1 MLRKHGQSYLVVA
14 IWPNLCQSRQSFF
27 PNMDGL
33 DDESSPFLVPFYP
46 EDDDLYEDYILQDV
60 TREED
65 DGCSHC
71 AEQGSEA
78 PVERHESQPSLSE
91 SQFLMQIVAQEKAER
106 EGTQVSTSDSLPGL
120 FTESDSELTG
130 DAEPKPKKQKTKLKT
145 AEARKPKKH
154 NLEKKK
160 LKPKEEQLESLDD
173 LNFDAE
179 VEQPDVAFEEDLN
192 FDSDNEAI
200 LVQEPNTCFP
210 DKLSTYL
217 EEWDEVAC
225 HVQQT
230 KRRLRGKQSGPSN
243 DAAPEAQV
251 PQPPPSTRTSDRAA
265 FLMGLT
271 GKQYR
276 FLRRAE
282 APIILFQMLF
292 FITGLL
298 PSIRVPDV
306 DCVDFY
312 MGRGHIKECFDV
324 DFRALGYEI
333 ADDCVMQNALT
344 LQGLITMILY
354 GMRLCSC
361 GLSHWGTVCSSWVF
375 LSRSSTG
382 RTTDNVRGR
391 TSCLSVR
398 QGNTQV
404 SRMCLTLL
412 LLQAK
417 GTAWILEQPASSIM
431 YLSDAMQWY
440 WRRFQWHA
448 VSTSM
453 GAYGGPTLKPTKLR
467 SNKSW
472 VSKMMRK
479 PTDDDQVRFRELK
492 GLSQTAV
499 QLAPHSDGRKRCTG
513 NAKALK
519 DSQTYPLE
527 YAKHLTRTFKSIDI
541 DLSDAESSDSD
552 YPGLPGDDIAWQDLD
567 VERLP
572 DMLGQRTG
580 RMPFNI
586 S

>member
-1 MLRKHGQSYLVVA
+1 
-14 IWPNLCQSRQSFF
+14 
-27 PNMDGL
+27 MDGL
-33 DDESSPFLVPFYP
+33 DDESSPFLVPYYP

-145 AEARKPKKH
+145 AAARKPKKQ
-154 NLEKKK
+154 NLEKTK
-160 LKPKEEQLESLDD
+160 LKPKEEKQLESLDD

-382 RTTDNVRGR
+382 RTHRQRARPYILLVSEARQHPSVADVPDAAPSASQRHCMDFGTTGIIHHVLVGR
-391 TSCLSVR
+391 HAVVLAALPMARR
-398 QGNTQV
+398 QHVHGSIWRPNSQANKAPLKQV
-404 SRMCLTLL
+404 V
-412 LLQAK
+412 
-417 GTAWILEQPASSIM
+417 GLEDDEEANRRRPSSI
-431 YLSDAMQWY
+431 
-440 WRRFQWHA
+440 
-448 VSTSM
+448 
-453 GAYGGPTLKPTKLR
+453 P
-467 SNKSW
+467 
-472 VSKMMRK
+472 
-479 PTDDDQVRFRELK
+479 
-492 GLSQTAV
+492 
-499 QLAPHSDGRKRCTG
+499 
-513 NAKALK
+513 
-519 DSQTYPLE
+519 
-527 YAKHLTRTFKSIDI
+527 
-541 DLSDAESSDSD
+541 
-552 YPGLPGDDIAWQDLD
+552 
-567 VERLP
+567 
-572 DMLGQRTG
+572 
-580 RMPFNI
+580 
-586 S
+586 